1 MSYSDLADT
10 FRRRAIEFSP
20 LKARVLFDFGD
31 GGAIL
36 VDASASPPE
45 IHEETGEADCTIR
58 VTATL
63 LARDH
68 SGAYRYLPRSV
79 ATFHDRESFTHLLTE
94 AGFESVRMYPLTF
107 GVCVVYLALAAE

>member
-20 LKARVLFDFGD
+20 LKACVLFDFGD

-58 VTATL
+58 VTVENLEKLMTGAMNPTL
-63 LARDH
+63 AYTLGRLKIDGSMGLAMK
-68 SGAYRYLPRSV
+68 V
-79 ATFHDRESFTHLLTE
+79 ANLLDE
-94 AGFESVRMYPLTF
+94 
-107 GVCVVYLALAAE
+107 

>member
-58 VTATL
+58 VTVENLEKLMTGAMNPTL
-63 LARDH
+63 AYTLGRLKIDGSMGLAMK
-68 SGAYRYLPRSV
+68 V
-79 ATFHDRESFTHLLTE
+79 ANLLDE
-94 AGFESVRMYPLTF
+94 
-107 GVCVVYLALAAE
+107 